1 MSMMYKINKNNLN
14 LYYMNVM
21 GLSMLNSGNT
31 NIDLHDITTNNLTV
45 LNSVNIPDNSLT
57 ISDTAGL
64 QTALDTHTADI
75 ATNTSNIS
83 TNTSNISTNT
93 SDITDLQND
102 KQDNLT
108 STTDIN
114 VRDINTHGD
123 FFLKNS
129 SGDTIFSVI
138 DGSVLDASLKF
149 FDDLGNTTLS
159 IAGNTGNLTGG
170 NTCSFDSLSANTLCQ
185 SPYFF
190 NTGAQNTNVASCTRK
205 DYVDG
210 LISTKQDE
218 LTDSDNIKLRSLVL
232 GNGYNPI
239 PTNDGNLYA
248 YTANLTTSLIV
259 AGTNIL
265 TTLTGKEDSI
275 TSTTE
280 LTFENAFIKYLNVQD
295 DTRTKSLLREHDN
308 TGVVSTMG
316 NPCFIEYTGDFE
328 DYNILNMMYFNNDS
342 TEANRSI
349 DIDCDTDITGDLTIN
364 GTNVIT
370 EINTKQDTLTAGTD
384 IEITAG
390 NVINYTGGFSLDGIC
405 FGNAGGSNVDF
416 DLSYPTDTFYFI
428 DFLNIEE
435 YRDTNYYTYT
445 TPSPVTNTASQGLKI
460 LVSGVYEIS
469 YSFIFKNMNYT
480 NRVNAKVQ
488 LYNDTTASARGQ
500 THSYM
505 RDDSFV
511 VHSTNS
517 CTFMK
522 EFTANDYMKLQFSVS
537 KNDTTYGDN
546 LDGLRMLDRGTFS
559 IKYLGAIPP

>member
-1 MSMMYKINKNNLN
+1 
-14 LYYMNVM
+14 MNVL
-21 GLSMLNSGNT
+21 GFSPLNSGNT

-45 LNSVNIPDNSLT
+45 LNTVTIPDNSLT
-57 ISDTAGL
+57 ISDTSGL

-75 ATNTSNIS
+75 ATNTSNIA
-83 TNTSNISTNT
+83 TNTSNIATNTSNIATNTSDIATNTSNIATNTSNIATNASNIATNTSNIATNTSNIATNT

-102 KQDNLT
+102 
-108 STTDIN
+108 
-114 VRDINTHGD
+114 
-123 FFLKNS
+123 
-129 SGDTIFSVI
+129 
-138 DGSVLDASLKF
+138 
-149 FDDLGNTTLS
+149 
-159 IAGNTGNLTGG
+159 
-170 NTCSFDSLSANTLCQ
+170 
-185 SPYFF
+185 
-190 NTGAQNTNVASCTRK
+190 
-205 DYVDG
+205 
-210 LISTKQDE
+210 KQDE

-248 YTANLTTSLIV
+248 YIGNFTTSLFV

-265 TTLTGKEDSI
+265 TTLTGKEDTI

-342 TEANRSI
+342 VEANRSI

-370 EINTKQDTLTAGTD
+370 EINTKQDTLTAGSD

-390 NVINYTGGFSLDGIC
+390 NVINYTGGFSLNGVC
-405 FGNAGGSNVDF
+405 FGDAGNANVDF
-416 DLSYPTDTFYFI
+416 DTDYPTDTFYFI
-428 DFLNIEE
+428 DFLNNES
-435 YRDTNYYTYT
+435 YRDSNYYTYT

-460 LVSGVYEIS
+460 LVTGVYEIS
-469 YSFIFKNMNYT
+469 YSFIFKNQNYT
-480 NRVNAKVQ
+480 NRVNARVRV
-488 LYNDTTASARGQ
+488 YNDTTSSPLGQ

-511 VHSTNS
+511 VNSTNS

-522 EFTANDYMKLQFSVS
+522 EFTANDYFKLEFTVS

-546 LDGLRMLDRGTFS
+546 LDGLKMLDKGSFS